1 MLFLEGR
8 RLVSA
13 PVPISLSKTGRCD
26 ASSREILLSP
36 QNCFL
41 GVTWLKTDCFEEGNS
56 ASEVVVYG
64 CNAVHLHAIVLL
76 YT

>member
-1 MLFLEGR
+1 M
-8 RLVSA
+8 SA

-56 ASEVVVYG
+56 LQTSRASEVVVYG